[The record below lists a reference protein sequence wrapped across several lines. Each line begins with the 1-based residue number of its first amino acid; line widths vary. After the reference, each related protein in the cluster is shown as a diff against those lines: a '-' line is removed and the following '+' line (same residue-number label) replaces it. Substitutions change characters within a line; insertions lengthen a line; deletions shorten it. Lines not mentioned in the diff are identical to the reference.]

1 MAPIGPHIPIAAPQ
15 RGWRAPN
22 EIGCLS
28 AHYIRIDAVK
38 GENRQ
43 YRRRGSD
50 ITAASR
56 NEGSVEK
63 Q

>member
-1 MAPIGPHIPIAAPQ
+1 MALTGARLFRSPGPNGAGAPS
-15 RGWRAPN
+15 

-28 AHYIRIDAVK
+28 VHHIRIDAVN

-43 YRRRGSD
+43 YRRPGSG

-56 NEGSVEK
+56 NEESVEK
-63 Q
+63 P